1 MMQKSPS
8 LSQFSV
14 VQKSVDIPGEGG
26 DQLVHEGLG
35 GLGEHGLVS
44 LLVQDLGWR
53 GDVDIRHRHTR
64 Y

>member
-1 MMQKSPS
+1 MIQKSAS

-14 VQKSVDIPGEGG
+14 VQKSVHIPGEGG

-35 GLGEHGLVS
+35 GLGEHCLVS

>member
-1 MMQKSPS
+1 MMQKSAC

-26 DQLVHEGLG
+26 DQLVHEVLG
-35 GLGEHGLVS
+35 GLGEHCLVR
-44 LLVQDLGWR
+44 LLVLPLGGWGDLN
-53 GDVDIRHRHTR
+53 IRHRHTR